1 MGSSSIATIDCKA
14 LASNYAR
21 ISEMTAP
28 ATQVGAVVKAN
39 GYGAGMVGIA
49 ETLFQAG
56 CRHFYTAQLTEAI
69 ALRQALPTPQIIC
82 FEGPQSQTD
91 MAIYRSHQITA
102 VINSTAQFNIYKQD
116 AESQAAL
123 PIWLHFDTGMA
134 RLGLS
139 AEDVSPD
146 MLNTFPIAGYMSHLA
161 SADVPNDPQNQMQL
175 SRFVALTSKLPK
187 QAMSLANSGGIFMGS
202 DFHFGQVRPGLAIHG
217 YASDPNQQAT
227 SGLTPILRWDAPI
240 LQIRTL
246 RKGDTIGYGAS
257 FVADTDMRV
266 ATIGAGY
273 ADGYRRYL
281 QNIGKIAVG
290 DYITRPVGRISM
302 DLMVIDVSHIP
313 DQILDTTTAVCLL
326 GPHYTAQDMAADLD
340 TIPYEIL
347 TALGDRV
354 VRAYDAASLSSDQ

>member
-14 LASNYAR
+14 LLSNYTR
-21 ISEMTAP
+21 ISEITTS

-49 ETLFQAG
+49 DILFQAG
-56 CRHFYTAQLTEAI
+56 CRIFYTAQLTEAI
-69 ALRQALPTPQIIC
+69 ALRQVLPTPQIIC

-91 MAIYRSHQITA
+91 MTIYRSHQITA
-102 VINSTAQFNIYKQD
+102 VINSMAQWSIYKQD

-123 PIWLHFDTGMA
+123 PVWLHFDTGMA
-134 RLGLS
+134 RLGLA
-139 AEDVSPD
+139 AEDVTAD

-161 SADVPNDPQNQMQL
+161 SADAANDPQNQIQI

-187 QAMSLANSGGIFMGS
+187 RAMSLANSGGVFMGP
-202 DFHFGQVRPGLAIHG
+202 DFHFDQVRPGLAIHG
-217 YASDPNQQAT
+217 YASDPNQQVA
-227 SGLTPILRWDAPI
+227 SGLKPILRWDAPI
-240 LQIRTL
+240 LQIRAL
-246 RKGDTIGYGAS
+246 KKGDTIGYGAS
-257 FVADTDMRV
+257 FVADSDMRV

-281 QNIGKIAVG
+281 QDKGKIAVG

-313 DQILDTTTAVCLL
+313 DQILEATTSVCLL
-326 GPHYTAQDMAADLD
+326 GPHYTAQEMAADLD

-354 VRAYDAASLSSDQ
+354 VRAYDAAS